1 MKKNLDYRPHVLTVT
16 RNADKNEIKKF
27 LNWERHPR
35 QKSTPY
41 VEYVNPHLP
50 IHLMF

>member
-16 RNADKNEIKKF
+16 RETDKSAIRKF

-35 QKSTPY
+35 QKSSQY
-41 VEYVNPHLP
+41 IESVNPHLP